1 MKTKASVYSLEG
13 KVLKEVELPS
23 VFEEEYNPEL
33 IKRAVLSIQSARVQP
48 QGTYTNAGRDYTAR
62 YRGMRRLGN
71 MHRTINV
78 GVARKPRLK
87 NRRYLL
93 QGNVATIPGT
103 VGGPRAHPIKTEK
116 TIAEKINK
124 KEKAKATAS
133 ALAATLNIKL
143 VSKKHIIPKDMKLP
157 LIIEDKF
164 EGLNKTREVVKTLTL
179 LRIYE
184 DVLHAK
190 DKKKIRSG
198 HGKLRGRKYKRK
210 KSLLIVISKPSN
222 VYKAA
227 RNLEGVEIKE
237 AKQLNA
243 ELLAPGCQA
252 GRLTVFTESSLKELK

>member
-1 MKTKASVYSLEG
+1 MIISFPILILVTQKFYINIPLKCSHKKVLLEG
-13 KVLKEVELPS
+13 IIKNKVVSNPNVDVLPR
-23 VFEEEYNPEL
+23 ETNEL

-124 KEKAKATAS
+124 K
-133 ALAATLNIKL
+133 
-143 VSKKHIIPKDMKLP
+143 D
-157 LIIEDKF
+157 LIF
-164 EGLNKTREVVKTLTL
+164 
-179 LRIYE
+179 
-184 DVLHAK
+184 
-190 DKKKIRSG
+190 
-198 HGKLRGRKYKRK
+198 
-210 KSLLIVISKPSN
+210 
-222 VYKAA
+222 
-227 RNLEGVEIKE
+227 
-237 AKQLNA
+237 
-243 ELLAPGCQA
+243 
-252 GRLTVFTESSLKELK
+252 LKV